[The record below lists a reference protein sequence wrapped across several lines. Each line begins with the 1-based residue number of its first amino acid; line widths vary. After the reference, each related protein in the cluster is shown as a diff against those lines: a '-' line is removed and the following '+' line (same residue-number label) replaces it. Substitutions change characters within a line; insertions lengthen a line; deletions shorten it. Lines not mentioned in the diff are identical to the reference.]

1 MMIDAFSPLAL
12 VSLATQTVILSKIC
26 QWLLIRPCQAK
37 DRWAIEPGVEKVTMR
52 VFCDPDL

>member
-1 MMIDAFSPLAL
+1 MMIDAFSPLA
-12 VSLATQTVILSKIC
+12 LATQTVILSKIC

-52 VFCDPDL
+52 AFCDPDL